1 MCLAHDGERMKGLPR
16 SRGPPLEVID
26 GVSCRKVNETTTN
39 GQNGHKE
46 TRLSPGVVGPYV
58 GGVGG
63 GGAPHISVPLM
74 SYLHRRR
81 RHCRFFNIQSPDW
94 EEFT

>member
-63 GGAPHISVPLM
+63 GGPSHFCSLDVLPPQAKETLS
-74 SYLHRRR
+74 
-81 RHCRFFNIQSPDW
+81 FF
-94 EEFT
+94 